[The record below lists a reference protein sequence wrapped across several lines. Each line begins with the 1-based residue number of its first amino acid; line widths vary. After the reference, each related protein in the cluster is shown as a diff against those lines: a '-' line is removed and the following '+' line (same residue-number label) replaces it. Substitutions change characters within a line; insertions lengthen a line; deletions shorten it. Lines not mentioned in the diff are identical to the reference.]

1 MKSLTIF
8 LQLILIYAFFLLG
21 QWLRDLFN
29 VPLPGSI
36 IGFILMFAALLLKL
50 LPLRW
55 VESGASLLLAF
66 LPLFFIPAT
75 VGVMEY
81 GDIFIGKGM
90 FLIAILIFSTLL
102 TMAASGLT
110 SQYLARRSSARKERT
125 E

>member
-8 LQLILIYAFFLLG
+8 LQLILIYAFSLLG

-50 LPLRW
+50 VSLRW

-110 SQYLARRSSARKERT
+110 SQYLARRFSARKERT